1 MSFIRVGHSQTLVAW
16 QALNVRPIMAN
27 IHADD
32 RRLYYRIQ
40 GPFLL
45 ILGPAWPDAP
55 IRDDEERRCPLAGKG
70 DQTHK
75 AQTPYT
81 VPSAAS
87 AKVAEGGQHSKAET
101 EHPVGHGNRPPNR
114 ANARERLDPVS
125 ALTP

>member
-1 MSFIRVGHSQTLVAW
+1 MPFIRVGHSRTLVAW

-55 IRDDEERRCPLAGKG
+55 IRDDEERRCPLAGKR
-70 DQTHK
+70 DQIHK

-81 VPSAAS
+81 APSAAA
-87 AKVAEGGQHSKAET
+87 AKVAEGGNIAKPRLNTQSATAIDRRT
-101 EHPVGHGNRPPNR
+101 EPT
-114 ANARERLDPVS
+114 PVS
-125 ALTP
+125 DLTP